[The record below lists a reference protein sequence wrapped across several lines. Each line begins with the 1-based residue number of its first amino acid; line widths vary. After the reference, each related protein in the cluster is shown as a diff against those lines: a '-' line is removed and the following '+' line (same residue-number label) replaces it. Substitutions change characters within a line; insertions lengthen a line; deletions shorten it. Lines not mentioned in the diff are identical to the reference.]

1 MAVKSPAFRKK
12 FPLLVSASLL
22 ALQPVATQYVV
33 AAEQYDCQ
41 ASAGSWACAP
51 KSEPANL
58 PPRPVHSNSAVSST
72 VGTTAAEPATAAA
85 AQPAGTRLVT
95 ENKGKALTA
104 RSADYSHIDWV
115 PREKLTP
122 AQLAEAGPYCA
133 GAYVEPLRPGMDDKT
148 PLSEAPMFVSA
159 KASRYEQT
167 EQVAT
172 LAGDV
177 VLRQSHLQVEADEA
191 NLHQLENKGELVG
204 NVRLRDNGALVVG
217 DRAELQLDNGEA
229 KIENAEYVLHKSHIR
244 GSAQYAKRE
253 ETAII
258 RLKDG
263 TYTRCE
269 PGENTWYL
277 KGNNITLNPASG
289 FGTATNV
296 TLRVKDLPVF
306 YTPYIQFPI
315 DDRRQSGFLQPSIS
329 NSSDTGFSL
338 LTPYYFNLAP
348 NYDATLYPTLMT
360 KRGLQMEGEVR
371 YLTKSTEGQVGASFL
386 NDEEDQRKNQ
396 SEYEDT
402 RWMYSW
408 QHKGGLDT
416 RLLSEVDYTEI
427 SDPYYFQDLET
438 QLGINTG
445 DYLDK
450 RGTLTWRGDSYTARL
465 NVQGYE
471 RATVTDITP
480 YERLPQLT
488 LNGTLPFQPAGLNFS
503 YNTEIV
509 RFDRNLR
516 SGFFTNRDDQLESWY
531 DNNLNGLARADG
543 NRLHVEPGV
552 SLPLNWSFGYLKPS
566 VKYAYTKYDLDLDS
580 EGKADL
586 AAANQTFDDSVSRSV
601 PIYSVDSGLYF
612 DRNTQLFGNSY
623 RQTLEPR
630 LFYLYVPEEDQT
642 DIPVFDTSESTFNY
656 ASLFREN
663 RFSGSDRIGD
673 ANQLSL
679 GVTNRWIEPNGF
691 ERQRFSIGQAIYFAD
706 RKVQMPGIDYRDRN
720 ESQSSVS
727 PYALEYMYRFNRDWR
742 LTSDFNWDPDSRETR
757 SGSAMFHYQPED
769 NPNKVINA
777 GYRYRA
783 DTVRFDQASGTWGY
797 SQDFGTPTLEDGSPN
812 PNYIKDYY
820 KISQHDFSTIWP
832 IVPQWSVI
840 ARWQYDYNR
849 NRTLEAF
856 GGFEYD
862 SCCWKLRLVNRYWID
877 YDEASLNPDR
887 NDEADRGIFL
897 QIVFKGLGGVLGNGV
912 ETFLDKGIE
921 GYREREDQ
929 AF

>member
-1 MAVKSPAFRKK
+1 MAVKSPAYRKK

-22 ALQPVATQYVV
+22 ALQPLATPFVV
-33 AAEQYDCQ
+33 AAEQYACQ

-51 KSEPANL
+51 KTEPANL
-58 PPRPVHSNSAVSST
+58 PPRPLHSDSAVSSSS
-72 VGTTAAEPATAAA
+72 GMATANAA
-85 AQPAGTRLVT
+85 AQPQGTRLVT
-95 ENKGKALTA
+95 ESEGKALTA
-104 RSADYSHIDWV
+104 RSADYSHLDWV
-115 PREKLTP
+115 PRDKLTP

-133 GAYVEPLRPGMDDKT
+133 GSYVEPLRPGMDDKQ
-148 PLSEAPMFVSA
+148 PLSEAPLFVSA

-172 LAGDV
+172 LAGEV
-177 VLRQSHLQVEADEA
+177 VLRQSHLQIEADEA
-191 NLHQLENKGELVG
+191 NLRQLENKGELVG
-204 NVRLRDNGALVVG
+204 NVRLRDNGTLVVG

-229 KIENAEYVLHKSHIR
+229 RIDNAEYVLHGSHTR
-244 GSAQYAKRE
+244 GSALYAKRE
-253 ETAII
+253 ETSII

-277 KGNNITLNPASG
+277 KGNNITLNPAAG

-315 DDRRQSGFLQPSIS
+315 DDRRQSGFLQPSFGS
-329 NSSDTGFSL
+329 SSDTGFTL

-348 NYDATLYPTLMT
+348 NYDATLYPTVMT

-371 YLTKSTEGQVGASFL
+371 YLTRSSEGQVGASFL
-386 NDEEDQRKNQ
+386 NDDQEDERKNQ
-396 SEYEDT
+396 SDYEDQ

-408 QHKGGLDT
+408 QHTGGLDG

-438 QLGINTG
+438 QLGIDTDDFLN
-445 DYLDK
+445 K
-450 RGTLTWRGDSYTARL
+450 RGTLTWRGNSYTARL

-480 YERLPQLT
+480 YERLPQVT
-488 LNGTLPFQPAGLNFS
+488 LGGALPFQPGGLNFA
-503 YNTEIV
+503 YNTELV
-509 RFDRNLR
+509 RFDRDLR

-531 DNNLNGLARADG
+531 DNNLAGLARANG
-543 NRLHVEPGV
+543 NRMHLEPSV
-552 SLPLNWSFGYLKPS
+552 SLPLNWAFGYLKPS
-566 VKYAYTKYDLDLDS
+566 VKYAYTKYDLDLDGR
-580 EGKADL
+580 GKTDL
-586 AAANQTFDDSVSRSV
+586 ARADRDFDDSVSRSV

-612 DRNTQLFGNSY
+612 DRNTQLFGTPY

-630 LFYLYVPEEDQT
+630 LFYLYVPEKDQA
-642 DIPVFDTSESTFNY
+642 DIPVFDTGETTFNY
-656 ASLFREN
+656 ASLFRDN
-663 RFSGSDRIGD
+663 RFAGSDRIGD

-691 ERQRFSIGQAIYFAD
+691 ERQRFSIGQALYFSD
-706 RKVQMPGIDYRDRN
+706 RKVQMPDIDYRERD
-720 ESQSSVS
+720 EAQSSVS

-742 LTSDFNWDPDSRETR
+742 LTSDFNWDPDAHQTR

-797 SQDFGTPTLEDGSPN
+797 SQDFGRPGDA
-812 PNYIKDYY
+812 NYIKDYY

-840 ARWQYDYNR
+840 ARWQYDYSR
-849 NRTLEAF
+849 DRTLEAF

-877 YDEASLNPDR
+877 YDEESLNPDV
-887 NDEADRGIFL
+887 NDEPDRGIFL

-929 AF
+929 AL